1 MGFIKISGKFGGTGP
16 NKTLC
21 INTDQ
26 IQMVCEGVIFLL
38 AEQGASEGSGLR
50 ITTILT
56 SDAILDLIARAGV
69 GVAR

>member
-1 MGFIKISGKFGGTGP
+1 MGFIKISGKINGTGP

-26 IQMVCEGVIFLL
+26 IQMVCEGVIHLL
-38 AEQGASEGSGLR
+38 PDGLR